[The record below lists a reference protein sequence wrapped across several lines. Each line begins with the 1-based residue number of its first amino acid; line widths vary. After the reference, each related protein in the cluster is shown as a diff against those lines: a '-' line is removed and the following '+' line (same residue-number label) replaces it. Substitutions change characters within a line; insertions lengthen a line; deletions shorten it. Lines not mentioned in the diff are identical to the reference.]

1 MKPDEIMARLRAGN
15 RRFVR
20 GERQP
25 YDFVLRRAELLPD
38 QKPLAA
44 VVCCSDSRV
53 EPVLLFDANLGDLFT
68 VETAGNVLDEIGL
81 GSIEFGLEKLDIPL
95 VLVLGHS
102 RCGAVTV
109 ACRHGLDAPGHMGAV
124 LRRVGPAAAKHEVDI
139 DAAIEENAR
148 LVRDALLRESDLA
161 RARFE
166 AGRLRVVAAV
176 YRLETGEVRWL
187 D

>member
-1 MKPDEIMARLRAGN
+1 M
-15 RRFVR
+15 
-20 GERQP
+20 
-25 YDFVLRRAELLPD
+25 RRAELLPD

-68 VETAGNVLDEIGL
+68 IETAGNVLDEVGL

-102 RCGAVTV
+102 RCGAVTA
-109 ACRHGLDAPGHMGAV
+109 ACRHGLDAAGHMGAV

-148 LVRDALLRESDLA
+148 LVRDALLRESGLA

-166 AGRLRVVAAV
+166 AGRLRVAAAV
-176 YRLETGEVRWL
+176 YRLETGEVHWL